1 MQDRVSTTVAIMT
14 APPTSPIPESESAVA
29 SAWLSSWAVVLLCAV
44 ALGLHLVPIAQ
55 PVLLYDDF
63 QILQQSYTW
72 NAAWMNLWQ
81 PHNEHVMPLGRLST
95 GLLVQLA
102 GRPTLLPVFAAWQ
115 GPLALMAGM
124 LLLYLFVRRE
134 LGHSLY
140 GLIAMALF
148 GVTTQYREAVYW
160 FSASFALLATDTLL
174 VALLAAQRWR
184 RTGHWPWLA
193 GCALACALAQGW
205 FASGILAGPLCCLY
219 LLPADRGHRPT
230 ARSLLTALLPLIG
243 TGAFCAL
250 GLWRNLDHIMHLEH
264 WGDKDAVSAFDP
276 WVGLGYTARSLVDN
290 LLLGPWR
297 AVVDNLQRGD
307 FGRTTPVCPTGPV
320 VVFLVLLLLGVAIWW
335 RLATERRLLLLGL
348 AMIFVSL
355 WLTYSAR
362 SEWRYTQV
370 ANWSRY
376 QVLPQL
382 GLSLF
387 IVGGLPRWGGWG
399 LTAPLDPHRAWLSGL
414 VLARL
419 LEVLF
424 AWQLARVTWHIPVPE
439 QLQHFRRIEDMDA
452 RCRQHRIA
460 AAAAR
465 QVLPPLQM
473 PVSGTLPDG
482 RPRVSGWEFLRGS
495 DDPLPLEPTKV
506 WEILTA
512 P

>member
-1 MQDRVSTTVAIMT
+1 MT
-14 APPTSPIPESESAVA
+14 APPIQPIPESESARA
-29 SAWLSSWAVVLLCAV
+29 SVWGSTGAVVLLSAA
-44 ALGLHLVPIAQ
+44 ALGLHLAPIAQ

-72 NAAWMNLWQ
+72 NAAWENLWQ

-95 GLLVQLA
+95 WLLIQLA
-102 GRPTLLPVFAAWQ
+102 GRPTWLPVLAAWQ
-115 GPLALMAGM
+115 GPLALLAGM

-134 LGHSLY
+134 LGHAIY
-140 GLIAMALF
+140 ALIAAALF

-184 RTGHWPWLA
+184 QTGHWLWLA
-193 GCALACALAQGW
+193 GCALGCALAQGW

-219 LLPADRGHRPT
+219 LLPADRGRRPT
-230 ARSLLTALLPLIG
+230 ARSILAALAPLLGTA
-243 TGAFCAL
+243 AFCAV
-250 GLWRNLDHIMHLEH
+250 GLWRNVDRIMHLEH
-264 WGDKDAVSAFDP
+264 WGDKDAISAFDP

-297 AVVDNLQRGD
+297 AVVDNLQHGD
-307 FGRTTPVCPTGPV
+307 FGRSTGVYPPSQAAG
-320 VVFLVLLLLGVAIWW
+320 LLLLLLVGVVCWW

-399 LTAPLDPHRAWLSGL
+399 LTAPLDPRRAWLSGL

-424 AWQLARVTWHIPVPE
+424 AWQLARVAWHIPVPE

-465 QVLPPLQM
+465 QVLPPLRM
-473 PVSGTLPDG
+473 PVSGTQ
-482 RPRVSGWEFLRGS
+482 VNGWEFLRGS
-495 DDPLPLEPTKV
+495 DQPLPLEPPTV
-506 WEILTA
+506 QQLLTA

>member
-1 MQDRVSTTVAIMT
+1 MT
-14 APPTSPIPESESAVA
+14 APPTHPIPESESAVA
-29 SAWLSSWAVVLLCAV
+29 PAWGSTGAVVLLCAV
-44 ALGLHLVPIAQ
+44 ALGLHLVPITQ

-72 NAAWMNLWQ
+72 DAAWGNLWQ

-95 GLLVQLA
+95 WLLIQLA
-102 GRPTLLPVFAAWQ
+102 GRPTLLPVLAAWQ

-134 LGHSLY
+134 LGHAVY
-140 GLIAMALF
+140 ALIAVALF
-148 GVTTQYREAVYW
+148 GVTTQYREAVFW

-174 VALLAAQRWR
+174 VALLAAQCWR
-184 RTGHWPWLA
+184 QTGHWPWLA

-205 FASGILAGPLCCLY
+205 FASGILAGPFCCLY
-219 LLPADRGHRPT
+219 LLPRDHGLRPT
-230 ARSLLTALLPLIG
+230 ARSFRAALVPLLGTA
-243 TGAFCAL
+243 AFCAV

-276 WVGLGYTARSLVDN
+276 WIGLGYTARSLVDN
-290 LLLGPWR
+290 LLLGT
-297 AVVDNLQRGD
+297 
-307 FGRTTPVCPTGPV
+307 FGVSGVICPVWFAAGS
-320 VVFLVLLLLGVAIWW
+320 LALLLAGAICWW
-335 RLATERRLLLLGL
+335 RSATERRLLLLGL
-348 AMIFVSL
+348 GMIFISY

-387 IVGGLPRWGGWG
+387 IAGGLPRWGGWG
-399 LTAPLDPHRAWLSGL
+399 LTAPLDPRRAWLTGL

-424 AWQLARVTWHIPVPE
+424 LAQLPRGLFHVPVPE
-439 QLQHFRRIEDMDA
+439 QLQHFRRIEDIDA

-460 AAAAR
+460 ADAAR
-465 QVLPPLQM
+465 QVLPPLRI
-473 PVSGTLPDG
+473 PVSGTKLN
-482 RPRVSGWEFLRGS
+482 GWEFLRGS
-495 DDPLPLEPTKV
+495 DDPLPLEPTTI